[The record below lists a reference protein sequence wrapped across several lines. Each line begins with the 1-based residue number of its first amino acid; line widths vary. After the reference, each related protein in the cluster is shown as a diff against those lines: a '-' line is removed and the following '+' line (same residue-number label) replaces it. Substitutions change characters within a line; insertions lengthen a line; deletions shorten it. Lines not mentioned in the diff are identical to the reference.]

1 MMLRTLWSRWKRF
14 AQKVGDFQ
22 ARLILTVI
30 YFLILGPFGLV
41 VSLLRDPLRVKHA
54 PQTSIWFLREPE
66 PAGIDGAKR
75 QF

>member
-1 MMLRTLWSRWKRF
+1 MLRTLWSRWKRF

-54 PQTSIWFLREPE
+54 PEASIWFRREPE
-66 PAGIDGAKR
+66 NVGLESAKR

>member
-1 MMLRTLWSRWKRF
+1 MVKSLWARWKRF

-22 ARLILTVI
+22 ARVLLTLI

-41 VSLLRDPLRVKHA
+41 VSVLRDPLKVKRGSETATWVPREAERVSLENA
-54 PQTSIWFLREPE
+54 M
-66 PAGIDGAKR
+66 R

>member
-1 MMLRTLWSRWKRF
+1 MLRTLWARWKRF

-41 VSLLRDPLRVKHA
+41 VGFLRDPLRVKHA
-54 PQTSIWFLREPE
+54 PQTSIWVPREPE
-66 PAGIDGAKR
+66 HASLESAKR